1 MEEYI
6 AIIRKDL
13 DQIDSSFNERK
24 IQDIEGK
31 LKKMKIQSIQN
42 ELSDNMNKVSDWKNK
57 LIEIKTEKKI
67 L

>member
-1 MEEYI
+1 MEEYL